1 MLVLVLVKL
10 TAHGGRETE
19 TIFIFLPSWASAA
32 NGEVQ
37 KAINLVTPHRRR
49 SFYLFICYKPFS
61 PYLNFQL
68 FP

>member
-37 KAINLVTPHRRR
+37 KAINLVTPHRHVGL
-49 SFYLFICYKPFS
+49 FIYLFAIS
-61 PYLNFQL
+61 L
-68 FP
+68 FLRI